1 MEWLLLPRLRPPRRC
16 SSSLSTSRPS
26 PSSAGRSCAAWPPR
40 PETFAERW
48 CIQALWPQAV
58 AGRFRGVPGR
68 CKAAATGGRGP
79 RQV

>member
-40 PETFAERW
+40 P
-48 CIQALWPQAV
+48 
-58 AGRFRGVPGR
+58 
-68 CKAAATGGRGP
+68 
-79 RQV
+79 